1 MGRFYRF
8 ILVTLVSLYVPQT
21 LAQEDDQDFSRKL
34 SYTYISLEYINFS
47 KKLEDVPDTLDGD
60 GYSIDIS
67 YAVRPHIALTAA
79 YNVSDAS
86 VQTSGTE
93 YQADIDSYSLGFLI
107 HAAINNKS
115 DFIVGAGFINGKAEV
130 TASDGTVD
138 NIDEDGGMT
147 TVGFRALV
155 YDDVEVASFIRK
167 NSIENTSSY
176 SISFAASYYANDA
189 VSIDLGYLLDSKDG
203 SELISLSLTRYF

>member
-21 LAQEDDQDFSRKL
+21 LAQEDDQNFSRKL